1 MVLVGIYREFFEFLS
16 TIDAVMRS
24 RETEFVVAGTL
35 ISHSDEFWPSVH
47 NLRDNQ
53 LKFGNFPEFLLC

>member
-24 RETEFVVAGTL
+24 RESEFMAAGTL
-35 ISHSDEFWPSVH
+35 IWHCDDFWPSVR
-47 NLRDNQ
+47 NFRDD
-53 LKFGNFPEFLLC
+53 